1 MTDAPNG
8 AADSAR
14 SAGVRGSADA
24 PDAPDAP
31 DAGDAG
37 DAGVAA
43 AAVRQLRFVRP
54 PGATSILLVRHG
66 ESMPA
71 RPDVPF
77 SLVDGQGDPELAPA
91 GREQAEQVAQR
102 LSTEPITAIY
112 VTTLRRTVETAAPLA
127 SLLGIVPVVEPGL
140 REVHLG
146 EWEGGLFRI
155 RVAEGHPIATRFIA
169 EQRWDV
175 IPGAEPSEA
184 FAARVRRS
192 LGAIAQRHPDQL
204 VVAFTYGGVVGQA
217 LADATSSSPFA
228 FTGADNGSIS
238 HLVITSDRW
247 LVRTFN
253 DAAHLHFGFALAAEP
268 LT

>member
-1 MTDAPNG
+1 VTGQPHP
-8 AADSAR
+8 AADPD
-14 SAGVRGSADA
+14 GSAHVGQHRD
-24 PDAPDAP
+24 PDP
-31 DAGDAG
+31 
-37 DAGVAA
+37 AA
-43 AAVRQLRFVRP
+43 RAVRQFRFVRP

-91 GREQAEQVAQR
+91 GREQADQLAQR
-102 LSTEPITAIY
+102 LAPEPIAAIY

-127 SLLGIVPVVEPGL
+127 SRLGIVPVVEAEL

-146 EWEGGLFRI
+146 DWEGGLFRI
-155 RVAEGHPIATRFIA
+155 RVAEGHPIAKRFMA

-184 FAARVRRS
+184 FAARVRRA
-192 LGAIAQRHPDQL
+192 LAAVAERHPDQL
-204 VVAFTYGGVVGQA
+204 VVVFTHGGVIGQA
-217 LADATSSSPFA
+217 LAEATASSPFA
-228 FTGADNGSIS
+228 FNGADNGSIS

-253 DAAHLHFGFALAAEP
+253 DSAHLRLGFALAAEP